1 MRPMMAKR
9 KPDALDALD
18 ALMSGSMMDYDEDE
32 DLAAHADGPP
42 EHIRKHGGMATH
54 GRHHAEDAGGD
65 SDVAVMSFDDDD
77 EPAAEPEEGTP
88 EATIESI
95 RKGLDELEMMLAGR

>member
-9 KPDALDALD
+9 KPDVLD
-18 ALMSGSMMDYDEDE
+18 ALMSGSMMDYEDEDE

-65 SDVAVMSFDDDD
+65 SDVAVMSFEDDE
-77 EPAAEPEEGTP
+77 EPAAEPEDGTP
-88 EATIESI
+88 DAVIAGI
-95 RKGLDELEMMLAGR
+95 RSELDKLEMMFGKG